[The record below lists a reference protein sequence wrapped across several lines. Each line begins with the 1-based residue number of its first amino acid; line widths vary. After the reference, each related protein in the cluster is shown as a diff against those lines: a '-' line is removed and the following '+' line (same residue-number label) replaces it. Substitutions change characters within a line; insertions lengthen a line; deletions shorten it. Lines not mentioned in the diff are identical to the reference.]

1 MKFNTIVVAALSM
14 QNYRKKRPYVFRPP
28 VIPSQISVNL
38 TSTRLSGPAPLAVI
52 VEATGTTSELSG
64 VTDTFRQ
71 LTYEFNFDDPDSG
84 VWPIS
89 GQSKN
94 TEIGGPVAAHIFTE
108 PGTYVIS
115 CTARRGAEEATG
127 YVTITVQDPNV
138 VYSGTN
144 TIFVSPS
151 GNFSNAPSGAQTVT
165 SLPTLVSDR
174 RYILNRGESFGA
186 LNWPHGVSRSQVI
199 AGPGTGAKPIV
210 SGIQVGTGAQP
221 PDSNFPEEVT
231 IVGLNNT
238 GTYIQSSYARRQL
251 YMDCD
256 QPNSAEIT
264 IGGAAGYW
272 ADPSRYGPSMPY
284 VREWFLVNVYARGT
298 DSTNSTTG
306 DLIQSAILGC
316 DFQRAVQ
323 HTMRPWFGWK
333 GVIAH
338 NAIRGVSNDGIRHCL
353 KLHSD
358 GANPMIEGATFADV
372 TGRATRWVVISH
384 NLFGDVT
391 DNNQFTVVI
400 GPENG
405 IVQQALEDVIVENNR
420 FVRGSNWI
428 SDLQLSGRR
437 ITHINNTLLSNGA
450 PAAVTAPGLHNSGL
464 PSGWNGPYFTSRT

>member
-174 RYILNRGESFGA
+174 RYILNRGESYGP

-199 AGPGTGAKPIV
+199 ASTGVGAKPTV
-210 SGIQVGTGAQP
+210 TSIQIGTGGQP

-231 IVGLNNT
+231 VVGLNNT
-238 GTYIQSSYARRQL
+238 GSYTQSSYARRQL

-284 VREWFLVNVYARGT
+284 VREWFLVNIFARGT
-298 DSTNSTTG
+298 SSTSSTTG

-316 DFQRAVQ
+316 DLQRATQ
-323 HTMRPWFGWK
+323 HTLRPWYGWK
-333 GVIAH
+333 GIIAH
-338 NAIRGVSNDGIRHCL
+338 NAIRGVSNDGVRHCL

-372 TGRATRWVVISH
+372 TGRATRWVIISH